1 MYFWSWRIGIQLNI
15 FDFIMDIFV
24 TVFILFLQNELEKGS
39 DEI

>member
-1 MYFWSWRIGIQLNI
+1 MYFWSWRIRIQLNI